1 MAHTSEGLVWCGAG
15 TPRRLP
21 QLSVSLSVTAYAVRV
36 KLLPHLLC
44 RLEWRESA
52 AELAYVW
59 GYAYDGL
66 P

>member
-1 MAHTSEGLVWCGAG
+1 MWCGAG